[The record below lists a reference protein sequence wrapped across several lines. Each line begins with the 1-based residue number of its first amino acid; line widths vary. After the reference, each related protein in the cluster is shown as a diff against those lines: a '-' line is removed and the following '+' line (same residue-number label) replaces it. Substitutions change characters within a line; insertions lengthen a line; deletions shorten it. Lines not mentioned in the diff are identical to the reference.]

1 MNTERA
7 DAVEFLP
14 TKDMHS
20 VIRALAV
27 QPWRDTIEF
36 NWMTDFSREKGFKQG
51 WKKEHLLVP
60 HYKEA

>member
-27 QPWRDTIEF
+27 QPWRDTMIKIQQKI
-36 NWMTDFSREKGFKQG
+36 M
-51 WKKEHLLVP
+51 LLL
-60 HYKEA
+60 